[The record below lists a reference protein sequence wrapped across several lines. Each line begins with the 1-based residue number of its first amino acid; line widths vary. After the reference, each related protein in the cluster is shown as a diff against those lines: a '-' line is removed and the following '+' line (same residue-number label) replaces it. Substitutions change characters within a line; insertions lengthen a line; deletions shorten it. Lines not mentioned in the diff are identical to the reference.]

1 MSVLD
6 SLEFFGELKFSPSEK
21 TITKGIMKNIV
32 ERLEFLS
39 GVGLNYMTIS
49 RRAGTISGGESQRIR
64 LATQI
69 GTKLEG
75 ITYILD
81 EPSIGLHAR
90 DNGMLIENIKK
101 LVAVGNSVIVV
112 EHDEDIM
119 EASDYILDI
128 GPGAGKHGGEVMAQ
142 GTYEEIIN
150 NPASETGLYLSGKKQ
165 VLLERKNRTPIGY
178 IDIEGANE
186 NNLKDVSVKIPLGVL
201 TVVTGVSGSGKS
213 SLIMDIL
220 APYLINELS
229 TGNTVTVGKVKT
241 ITI

>member
-1 MSVLD
+1 
-6 SLEFFGELKFSPSEK
+6 
-21 TITKGIMKNIV
+21 MKNIV

-101 LVAVGNSVIVV
+101 LVAVGNSVIIV

>member
-1 MSVLD
+1 
-6 SLEFFGELKFSPSEK
+6 
-21 TITKGIMKNIV
+21 
-32 ERLEFLS
+32 
-39 GVGLNYMTIS
+39 MTIS
-49 RRAGTISGGESQRIR
+49 RRASTISGGESQRIR

-81 EPSIGLHAR
+81 EPSIGLHPR

-128 GPGAGKHGGEVMAQ
+128 GPGAGKHGGEITAQ
-142 GTYEEIIN
+142 GTYEQIIG
-150 NPASETGLYLSGKKQ
+150 NPVSETGLYLSGKRQ
-165 VLLERKNRTPIGY
+165 VLLEKRNRTPIGY
-178 IDIEGANE
+178 IGIEGANE
-186 NNLKDVSVKIPLGVL
+186 NNLKNISVNIPLGAL

-213 SLIMDIL
+213 SLVMDIL
-220 APYLINELS
+220 APHLINELS
-229 TGNTVTVGKVKT
+229 TGNTLSVGKVKSIYGIKEISGKRSNSST
-241 ITI
+241 NRSYLAPLAGQPE